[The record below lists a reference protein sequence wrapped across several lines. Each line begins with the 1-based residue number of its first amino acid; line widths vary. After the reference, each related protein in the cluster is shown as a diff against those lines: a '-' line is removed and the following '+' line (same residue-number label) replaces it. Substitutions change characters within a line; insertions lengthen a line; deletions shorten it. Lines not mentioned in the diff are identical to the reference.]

1 MTPRMLLAML
11 VSGLLLLALGQGVS
25 NKREARESGMEP
37 LALILKAA
45 GLGLLAWT
53 LYRFMQQNG

>member
-11 VSGLLLLALGQGVS
+11 VSGLLLLAIGQGMS

-37 LALILKAA
+37 IALLVKGA
-45 GLGLLAWT
+45 GLVLLAST
-53 LYRFMQQNG
+53 LYRFILQDR